1 MAEDD
6 DVVGLDREGGAGV
19 RDECKWTRGWC
30 TMYGGPNPILKQG
43 TCVLS
48 SGDDGEY
55 EGWPG
60 TDVSSTSIVLRRLVP
75 EESDAAIR
83 PQTTGHRAE
92 AHHQF
97 GDG

>member
-1 MAEDD
+1 MQVDSVAD
-6 DVVGLDREGGAGV
+6 GV
-19 RDECKWTRGWC
+19 LC
-30 TMYGGPNPILKQG
+30 MYGGPNPILKQG

-75 EESDAAIR
+75 EESDQATDHR
-83 PQTTGHRAE
+83 PQG
-92 AHHQF
+92 
-97 GDG
+97 